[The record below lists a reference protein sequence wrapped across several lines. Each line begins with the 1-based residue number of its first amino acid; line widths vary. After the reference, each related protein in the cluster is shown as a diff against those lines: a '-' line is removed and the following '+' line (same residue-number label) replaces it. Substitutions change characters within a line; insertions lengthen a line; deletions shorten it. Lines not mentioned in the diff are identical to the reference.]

1 MSQPTTKARLGDRLL
16 ERGLITA
23 NQLGVALSEQKRAY
37 RPLGQILVG
46 LGFVRVEMIAE
57 LVAEDLGVPFLRAS
71 QVEPDPLVLASIDR
85 DFVQSTG
92 AFPIRLEGDQ
102 LLVAMLDPDSP
113 ERLSGVRSRFPYP
126 LKLAITTEADLA
138 ALMRKHLP
146 ELEGQVAKVFDALE
160 ISAGALDDEFPVE
173 NVTLAMLIDGVHR
186 GATDIHVEP
195 EEKVTRVRYRI
206 DGILQQGENLPRPV
220 TDAIISRIKI
230 LASLDISERRR
241 PQDGRLRV
249 RVDERNVDMRV
260 SIMPSADGENV
271 VLRILDRGAVA
282 LRLAELGIAPRVLTL
297 LRKVQERPHGL
308 FLVTG
313 PTGSGKT
320 TTLYSMLAEMD
331 AVHDNIATI
340 EDPVEYRLPLV
351 RQSQVDPSIGFG
363 FQEGLRSLL
372 RQDPDVI
379 LVGEIRD
386 KETAEMAIKAS
397 MTGHLVFSTLHTNS
411 AIGAIPRLIDLGV
424 DPFLVE
430 DSLIG
435 VLAQR
440 LVRTVCVGCA
450 QAVLPTPE
458 ELIWL
463 EGRAGNL
470 RRGTGCSRCR
480 GSGYSG
486 RSALSELFL
495 PDDGMAQLLRSG
507 KDLIALREHAL
518 ASGFV
523 DLLEDGREK
532 VRAGVTTVD
541 EVERIHRSH
550 RLSKEE
556 RAHV

>member
-1 MSQPTTKARLGDRLL
+1 MSAHSTKARLGDRLL
-16 ERGLITA
+16 ERGLLSP

-46 LGFVRVEMIAE
+46 LGFVRVETIAE

-71 QVEPDPLVLASIDR
+71 QIEPDPLVLASVDR
-85 DFVQSTG
+85 DFVQATG
-92 AFPIRLEGDQ
+92 AFPIRLEGEQ
-102 LLVAMLDPDSP
+102 LLVAMVDPDSP

-126 LKLAITTEADLA
+126 LKLAVTTETDLGL
-138 ALMRKHLP
+138 LMRKHLP
-146 ELEGQVAKVFDALE
+146 EREGQVAKVFDALE
-160 ISAGALDDEFPVE
+160 VSSGALNDEFPVE

-206 DGILQQGENLPRPV
+206 DGILQQGENLPRAV
-220 TDAIISRIKI
+220 TEAITSRIKI
-230 LASLDISERRR
+230 LANLDISERRR

-249 RVDERNVDMRV
+249 RVDERSVDMRV

-282 LRLAELGIAPRVLTL
+282 LHLAELGIAPRLLGL
-297 LRKVQERPHGL
+297 LRKVKERPHGL

-363 FQEGLRSLL
+363 FEEGLRSLL

-397 MTGHLVFSTLHTNS
+397 MTGHLVFSTLHTNT
-411 AIGAIPRLIDLGV
+411 AIGAVPRLIDLGV

-440 LVRTVCVGCA
+440 LVRNVCIGCA
-450 QAVLPTPE
+450 QAVMPTAA

-463 EGRAGNL
+463 EGKPGKL
-470 RRGTGCSRCR
+470 RRGSGCPRCH

-495 PDDGMAQLLRSG
+495 PDDGMAQLLRLG
-507 KDLIALREHAL
+507 KDLIALREHAIEN
-518 ASGFV
+518 GFV

-532 VRAGVTTVD
+532 VRDGVTTIE
-541 EVERIHRSH
+541 EVERIHKSH